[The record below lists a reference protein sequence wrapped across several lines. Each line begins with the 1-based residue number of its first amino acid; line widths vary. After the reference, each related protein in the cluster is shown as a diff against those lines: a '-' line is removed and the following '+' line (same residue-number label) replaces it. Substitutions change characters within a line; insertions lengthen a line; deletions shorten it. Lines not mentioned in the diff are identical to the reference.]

1 MNKKLTLI
9 TSDVIEE
16 CLCESLD
23 TLEKRAK
30 TTQKIN
36 ITNSKNRRPLK

>member
-23 TLEKRAK
+23 SLEKRAK

-36 ITNSKNRRPLK
+36 ITSSKTRRPLK